1 MNKKTKA
8 ILTGLFLSKYN
19 EEALKILDFNSFN
32 EAFNVLGISLS
43 IKPSSIK
50 NYRDEFDPYFPN
62 KRKGWHKRPM
72 RDNCYK
78 LYNSFKD
85 LDFTTFS
92 DLIKSF
98 FIDNYE
104 IENFILKL
112 QQTKSSSEESFAKR
126 LLTGKAAEEYFK
138 IEYNKIDVFKSFNL
152 TDTTLLGCGFDFKL
166 SFMSDFYC
174 IEVKGLREA
183 KGNIQMTEK
192 EFETAKMMKSQ
203 YCLFIV
209 KNFKEKPMHE
219 YVFDPLNSRLKFKKV
234 KTQIIQT
241 SYSSII

>member
-8 ILTGLFLSKYN
+8 ILTGLFLSKYD

-43 IKPSSIK
+43 TKPSSIK

-85 LDFTTFS
+85 LDFTKFS
-92 DLIKSF
+92 NLIKSF

-104 IENFILKL
+104 IENFILEL
-112 QQTKSSSEESFAKR
+112 QQAKSSSEKSFAKR

-138 IEYNKIDVFKSFNL
+138 IEYKKIDVFKSFNL

-166 SFMSDFYC
+166 SLMSDFYC
-174 IEVKGLREA
+174 IEVKGLRGA

-209 KNFKEKPMHE
+209 KNFKEKPVHE
-219 YVFDPLNSRLKFKKV
+219 YVFDPLNSRLNFKEV

-241 SYSSII
+241 SYLSTI